1 MRDIARRGPAPPGE
15 GACLDFEIEFYGGIV
30 AHAPAYVDAL
40 MLLGEAYTRK
50 GLYAEGLEIDR
61 RLSALCP
68 NDPIVH
74 YNLACSY
81 CLTSRKKEALESL
94 ERSIE
99 LGYRDL
105 AHLVRDDDFA
115 LLRGDRSFQRLLA
128 RLGRGICKVV
138 HKHARG

>member
-81 CLTSRKKEALESL
+81 CLTSRKKEAPRVSN
-94 ERSIE
+94 
-99 LGYRDL
+99 
-105 AHLVRDDDFA
+105 
-115 LLRGDRSFQRLLA
+115 
-128 RLGRGICKVV
+128 GR
-138 HKHARG
+138 

>member
-1 MRDIARRGPAPPGE
+1 MRDDVHRGPAPPDE
-15 GACLDFEIEFYGGIV
+15 GTCLDFEIEFYRGIV

-68 NDPIVH
+68 DDPIVH

-81 CLTSRKKEALESL
+81 CLTFRKKEALESL
-94 ERSIE
+94 RRSIE

-105 AHLVRDDDFA
+105 AHLVQDGDFA
-115 LLRGDRSFQRLLA
+115 LLHGDRSFHRLLE
-128 RLGRGICKVV
+128 RLGKGMRKT
-138 HKHARG
+138 ARRRAGG